1 MDRVY
6 EATGALGE
14 NNKRQLVFDKLTIG
28 GLDEGENEEGMIG
41 CMEEIKIN
49 DIPVQDYPKI
59 RIIKK
64 LEVLDQLVH
73 DFYV

>member
-28 GLDEGENEEGMIG
+28 GLDEGEEGMIG

>member
-1 MDRVY
+1 MVVDRVY

-28 GLDEGENEEGMIG
+28 GLDEGEEGMIG